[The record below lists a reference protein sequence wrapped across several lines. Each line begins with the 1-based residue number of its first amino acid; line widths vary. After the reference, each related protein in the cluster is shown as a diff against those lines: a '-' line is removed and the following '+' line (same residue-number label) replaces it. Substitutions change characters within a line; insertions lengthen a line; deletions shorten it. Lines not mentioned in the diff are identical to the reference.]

1 MSSRIRLRGLILCV
15 LGFGLAYAMVALQLG
30 LGSNAIMISGA
41 PGAVGLIGLIELV
54 SGYPFYKIAA
64 KWDAM
69 HGLVRF
75 GLGLVIIVA
84 FVVAFWWAAEA
95 FYFHR

>member
-1 MSSRIRLRGLILCV
+1 MSWGIRLRGLILCV
-15 LGFGLAYAMVALQLG
+15 VGFGIAAAMILVQMGFGTNAL
-30 LGSNAIMISGA
+30 IISGI
-41 PGAVGLIGLIELV
+41 PGAIGLVGLIELV

-84 FVVAFWWAAEA
+84 VVLILWWAAEA
-95 FYFHR
+95 FYFHS